1 MKVLFIGGTGL
12 ISSACAELALARGI
26 DLYILNR
33 DMSHKYPLP
42 EGAHFLWGDVHG
54 DELRLARTLAGQRFD
69 AVVDWI
75 AFTPLDIERD
85 IRLFRHNPQHPGS
98 EAGQFIFI
106 SSASAYQKPLV
117 HPLITESTPL
127 ANPFWDYS
135 RQKIACSILM

>member
-54 DELRLARTLAGQRFD
+54 DELRLARSLAGQRFD
-69 AVVDWI
+69 VVVDWI
-75 AFTPLDIERD
+75 AFTQLDIERD
-85 IRLFRHNPQHPGS
+85 IRLFRRKPHSAGS
-98 EAGQFIFI
+98 EAGQFSFI
-106 SSASAYQKPLV
+106 SSASAYQKPPRHYV
-117 HPLITESTPL
+117 ITEETPL
-127 ANPFWDYS
+127 ENP
-135 RQKIACSILM
+135 